1 MNAFS
6 FNRNF
11 RVARTATGISRATFN
26 HARPITED
34 EMRTYAPSIF
44 AVEKHESRSDRFQPI
59 PTIEIL
65 RGLMA
70 EGFMPVS
77 CHQSRTRDV
86 SKRDFT
92 KHIVRMR
99 RFDDA
104 RNIQVGDN
112 VFEMILKN
120 ANDGTAAYD
129 LMGGV
134 FRIRCLNGMV
144 SQIGESDTIKVRHTG
159 TADAIQAKVIDG
171 TYRVLSNSEIIMA
184 APQDWSTASLSRD
197 ESMILAESAAMLR
210 FGEPE
215 VNEHGQ
221 RVGLS
226 VDPRQLL
233 APRRSEDRTNDLWT
247 TFNVIQE
254 NVIKGGLRGVT
265 VNADTLAR
273 RRQTTR
279 EVTGVDQDTKLNRAL
294 WVLGQRMAELKGV
307 ARAPE
312 PVAA

>member
-11 RVARTATGISRATFN
+11 RPARTATGISRATFN

-44 AVEKHESRSDRFQPI
+44 AVEKHHTRSDRFQPI

-70 EGFMPVS
+70 EGFQPVS
-77 CHQSRTRDV
+77 CFQSRT
-86 SKRDFT
+86 RDFT

-99 RFDDA
+99 RFDDP
-104 RNIQVGDN
+104 RNIQVGDS

-159 TADAIQAKVIDG
+159 TADAIQAKVIEG
-171 TYRVLSNSEIIMA
+171 TYRVLGNSEIIMA
-184 APQDWSTASLSRD
+184 APQDWSTANLSRD

-215 VNEHGQ
+215 LNEDG
-221 RVGLS
+221 RRIGLS

-233 APRRSEDRTNDLWT
+233 NPRRMDDRAPDLWT

-254 NVIKGGLRGVT
+254 NVIRGGLRGVT
-265 VNADTLAR
+265 TNPDTLQQ

-307 ARAPE
+307 SAPQAA

>member
-1 MNAFS
+1 
-6 FNRNF
+6 
-11 RVARTATGISRATFN
+11 
-26 HARPITED
+26 
-34 EMRTYAPSIF
+34 
-44 AVEKHESRSDRFQPI
+44 
-59 PTIEIL
+59 
-65 RGLMA
+65 
-70 EGFMPVS
+70 
-77 CHQSRTRDV
+77 
-86 SKRDFT
+86 
-92 KHIVRMR
+92 
-99 RFDDA
+99 
-104 RNIQVGDN
+104 
-112 VFEMILKN
+112 
-120 ANDGTAAYD
+120 
-129 LMGGV
+129 MGGV

-159 TADAIQAKVIDG
+159 TAESIRDKVIDG
-171 TYRVLSNSEIIMA
+171 TYRVLGNAEIIMA
-184 APQDWSTASLSRD
+184 APQDWSTAGLSRD

-215 VNEHGQ
+215 VNDAGH

-233 APRRSEDRTNDLWT
+233 APRRADDRANDLWT

-254 NVIKGGLRGVT
+254 NVIRGGLRAVT

-307 ARAPE
+307 AAPQ